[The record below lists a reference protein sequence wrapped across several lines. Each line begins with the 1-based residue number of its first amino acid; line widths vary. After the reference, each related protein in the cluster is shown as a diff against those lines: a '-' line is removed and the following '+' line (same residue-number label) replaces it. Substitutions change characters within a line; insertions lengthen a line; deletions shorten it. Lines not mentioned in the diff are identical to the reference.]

1 MGMRM
6 HGWFDLYS
14 LDKINDREDEEG
26 LRGINAVSSG

>member
-26 LRGINAVSSG
+26 LRESMR